1 MKKMVVLVIGILMII
16 SAFAQD
22 NRLSITPRM
31 GSDKDIYMPVKVW
44 GEVVEP
50 GIFEVPLEYDLLAI
64 LSIAGG
70 PVSSAKLS
78 NVKIIRAQRLDKN
91 DPIVLYVDLE
101 KYIETGDESLIP
113 EIREGDTIMVPPK
126 FGKDF
131 VRNFASILAIAQSI
145 TIMAYYIDNV
155 VNK

>member
-1 MKKMVVLVIGILMII
+1 MKKITVIIIGVLMLVSIYGQSAI
-16 SAFAQD
+16 SQ
-22 NRLSITPRM
+22 RY
-31 GSDKDIYMPVKVW
+31 GSDEPITNPVKVW
-44 GEVVEP
+44 GEVAKP
-50 GIFEVPLEYDLLAI
+50 GIYPVPFDYDLLGI

-70 PVSSAKLS
+70 PINSAKLS
-78 NVKIIRAQRLDKN
+78 NVKIIRAKRLDKD
-91 DPIVLYVDLE
+91 DPLVLYVDLE

-131 VRNFASILAIAQSI
+131 VRNFAAILAIAQSI

-155 VNK
+155 VGQ